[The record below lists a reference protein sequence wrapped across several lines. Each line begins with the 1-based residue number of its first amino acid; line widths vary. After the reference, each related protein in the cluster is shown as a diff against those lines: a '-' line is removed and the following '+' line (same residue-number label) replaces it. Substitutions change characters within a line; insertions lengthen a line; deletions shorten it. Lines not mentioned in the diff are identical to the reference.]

1 MSQTVLITG
10 ATRGVG
16 LETAT
21 RLQALGY
28 QVFGTSRTPERY
40 PDLPF
45 TLLPLD
51 VTDNASVAECLKA
64 LIQQV
69 GTLDILINNAGYGLY
84 GATEETHLDELQAQL
99 ETNLLGVFR
108 VTQGVLPIM
117 RQRQGGKIIN
127 ISSLNGLFALPYNG
141 SYAASKFALEGLSE
155 ALRYEMLPFGVYV
168 SLIEPGPIRTASLDN
183 FMQLSQNPVAAY
195 QDSARR
201 IKTDIL
207 EMAERSGLSVDTVV
221 KTIIRVVKQP
231 KPRLRYPVGALARF
245 LPSFRLLAPSIYEH
259 FMYQR
264 FQPLAKQPT
273 HSESSAYD

>member
-21 RLQALGY
+21 HLTKLGY
-28 QVFGTSRTPERY
+28 QVFGTSRTPDRY
-40 PDLPF
+40 RDLPF
-45 TLLPLD
+45 PLLPLD
-51 VTDNASVAECLKA
+51 VTDNASVAACLEA
-64 LIQQV
+64 LKQQA

-84 GATEETHLDELQAQL
+84 GALEETSIDELCSQL

-108 VTQGVLPIM
+108 VTQRVLPLM
-117 RQRQGGKIIN
+117 RQQQGGKIIN

-168 SLIEPGPIRTASLDN
+168 SLVEPGPIRTASLDN
-183 FMQLSQNPVAAY
+183 FIRLSQNPVAAY
-195 QDSARR
+195 QDSAKR

-245 LPSFRLLAPSIYEH
+245 LPSFKLLAPGIYER

-264 FQPLAKQPT
+264 FQPLAKNPAAAP
-273 HSESSAYD
+273 SEKG